1 MIAAACVLFLISL
14 LLLTFYSRQS
24 RREAV
29 RRALEDGSSSSV
41 FGHGFSA
48 RALRTF
54 PKALTGR
61 RRLLLYAIP
70 GSVLLAFT
78 GNPLLAVLASSAPFL
93 VSRIRSR
100 LETRKS
106 EQKMEEQILD
116 FIDSLNQSLR
126 SGLSLQQSLEAS
138 VEGLGGELGGEIE
151 SVLKEIQTGGGLEE
165 SLLKSAAA
173 SSSPSMRLTL
183 TVLGLLHG
191 KGGDLPR
198 LLDRMRKRVA
208 DIVEMRRETRMLTS
222 QSRASGYL
230 VSALP
235 LGFLL
240 IQAVLNPSSL
250 RPLFSTTTG
259 SLVTVL
265 ALLLN
270 GAGFYII
277 QRLANPVI

>member
-1 MIAAACVLFLISL
+1 MVVAACTLSLVSLLFLAL
-14 LLLTFYSRQS
+14 HKRRA
-24 RREAV
+24 RREAAC
-29 RRALEDGSSSSV
+29 RALMSGASSPISER
-41 FGHGFSA
+41 GFPA
-48 RALRTF
+48 RARNSFLAAF
-54 PKALTGR
+54 KGR
-61 RRLLLYAIP
+61 GRFLLSAIP
-70 GSVLLAFT
+70 GTAILAFT
-78 GNPLLAVLASSAPFL
+78 GNPALAVLVFSTPFL

-100 LETRKS
+100 LDTRKS
-106 EQKMEEQILD
+106 EQNMEEQILD
-116 FIDSLNQSLR
+116 LIDSLSQSLR

-138 VEGLGGELGGEIE
+138 IEDVGKELAGEIE

-165 SLLKSAAA
+165 SLLKAAAA

-198 LLDRMRKRVA
+198 FLDRMRKRVA
-208 DIVEMRRETRMLTS
+208 EVVDMRRETRMLTS

-235 LGFLL
+235 LAFLL
-240 IQAVLNPSSL
+240 IQAVLNPASL
-250 RPLFSTTTG
+250 HPLLSTTAG
-259 SLVTVL
+259 SAVTFL

-277 QRLANPVI
+277 QRLANPGF